1 MTLKPGYIVVHDGQK
16 SLVQSAQ
23 NITIERKEE
32 ETNTLKTITI
42 GVQYNVTLL
51 SEESLERMK
60 QTNGGKLVYPHEYL
74 FREASQ

>member
-16 SLVQSAQ
+16 YLVQSAQ

-42 GVQYNVTLL
+42 GVQYNVSLL

-60 QTNGGKLVYPHEYL
+60 QTNCGKLVYPHEYL

>member
-16 SLVQSAQ
+16 YLVQSAQ
-23 NITIERKEE
+23 NITIERKDE

-51 SEESLERMK
+51 SEESLERIE
-60 QTNGGKLVYPHEYL
+60 TN
-74 FREASQ
+74 

>member
-16 SLVQSAQ
+16 YLVQSAQ

-60 QTNGGKLVYPHEYL
+60 QTNGGKLVYPYEYL